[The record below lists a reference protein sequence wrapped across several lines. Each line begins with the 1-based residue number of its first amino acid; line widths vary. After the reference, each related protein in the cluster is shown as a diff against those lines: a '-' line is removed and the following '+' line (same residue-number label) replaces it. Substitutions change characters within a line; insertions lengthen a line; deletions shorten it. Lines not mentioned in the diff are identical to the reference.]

1 MFPQDKCL
9 ITRSEKV
16 HKGALRDYDAGDYHG
31 CCSRIAEALE
41 MLGTVYLIHHN
52 GFENGL
58 DVYNK
63 YGHSVKGRFKDLE
76 NVLYDNEV
84 SAAIFSIYPLNNPKN
99 SHKNS
104 KEPNTTKERE
114 LDKGLNGYR
123 YAHYNKYRDQPC
135 PDDWVHREM
144 ADKIINRT
152 SDVIDE
158 LIRRAKSGKF

>member
-16 HKGALRDYDAGDYHG
+16 HKGALRDYDAGDYPG

-41 MLGTVYLIHHN
+41 MIGTLYLIHHN
-52 GFENGL
+52 GFETGL
-58 DVYNK
+58 DVYDK

-76 NVLYDNEV
+76 NVLSDSEV
-84 SAAIFSIYPLNNPKN
+84 RAAIFSIYPLDNPKN

-104 KEPNTTKERE
+104 KEME

-135 PDDWVHREM
+135 PDDWVHKEM
-144 ADKIINRT
+144 AAKIINRT
-152 SDVIDE
+152 SDVIE
-158 LIRRAKSGKF
+158 KLIRRAKSGEF